1 MPARV
6 RLHPIARL
14 VAIRAS
20 TAGDDD
26 DEEDSARS
34 RVLARFARLW
44 PALRTLW
51 LLAVPTGAVLAVV
64 LELHGDLPRATV
76 AIVPATIAGAMLV
89 LLSWYAALA
98 RAALRIR
105 HRRRLAAVY
114 GLMRIRRVRADQFV
128 PRYIPGVYL
137 PRHDATTGDDADFRA
152 CDAMRTAAHRSPRSP
167 LAPLGVCLYGRA
179 GQGKTRLAWE
189 VVRAL
194 FPGWTL
200 LRWPHDPARE
210 LDPRALRGERV
221 VLWLDNL
228 HEFAT
233 PGIGATLSDLPRRF
247 AALGIPLVVAATCR
261 DGRDQSRA
269 RDHLAS
275 LLDRLTDV
283 RLADL
288 TPAEADQLATAMEK
302 ARQAAYRDEFSGT
315 PGSIVLGPRRMRHKV
330 FPALSE
336 PARLVL
342 DTLTL
347 LRSARIY
354 AFPVW
359 RVRVTAVDLFD
370 LPPAAWDAARD
381 ELARA
386 GFLRRATSA
395 DAPLAAVSDLYLD
408 ASVPDYLQRN
418 AEPSDDWP
426 YLFESFERH
435 RDVYALSALGN
446 ALTELFRGIDLFMAG
461 SPRHEKELGVLCF
474 RAAIEVCN
482 EAEQPR
488 EWAMAQ
494 MDLGRALAGRAE
506 VADRLLRVDFRRQAL
521 AAYRLAAAVL
531 TPKTAPAHWAL
542 AQLRLAAIAQ
552 HRGADALY
560 GGDVQT
566 ACTQLTEA
574 RRYAREALTFYM
586 PETDPTGHD
595 EAGAL
600 LAEVEEALRALDCLT
615 E

>member
-302 ARQAAYRDEFSGT
+302 ARQAAYRDEF
-315 PGSIVLGPRRMRHKV
+315 
-330 FPALSE
+330 
-336 PARLVL
+336 
-342 DTLTL
+342 
-347 LRSARIY
+347 
-354 AFPVW
+354 
-359 RVRVTAVDLFD
+359 
-370 LPPAAWDAARD
+370 
-381 ELARA
+381 
-386 GFLRRATSA
+386 
-395 DAPLAAVSDLYLD
+395 
-408 ASVPDYLQRN
+408 
-418 AEPSDDWP
+418 
-426 YLFESFERH
+426 
-435 RDVYALSALGN
+435 
-446 ALTELFRGIDLFMAG
+446 
-461 SPRHEKELGVLCF
+461 
-474 RAAIEVCN
+474 
-482 EAEQPR
+482 
-488 EWAMAQ
+488 
-494 MDLGRALAGRAE
+494 
-506 VADRLLRVDFRRQAL
+506 
-521 AAYRLAAAVL
+521 
-531 TPKTAPAHWAL
+531 
-542 AQLRLAAIAQ
+542 
-552 HRGADALY
+552 
-560 GGDVQT
+560 
-566 ACTQLTEA
+566 
-574 RRYAREALTFYM
+574 
-586 PETDPTGHD
+586 
-595 EAGAL
+595 
-600 LAEVEEALRALDCLT
+600 
-615 E
+615 

>member
-14 VAIRAS
+14 IAIRS
-20 TAGDDD
+20 TWQGDDD
-26 DEEDSARS
+26 EDESARS

-51 LLAVPTGAVLAVV
+51 LLAVPTVVALAAVLD
-64 LELHGDLPRATV
+64 LRGELPRATV
-76 AIVPATIAGAMLV
+76 AIVPATIACAVLV

-114 GLMRIRRVRADQFV
+114 GLMRVRRIRGEPFV
-128 PRYIPGVYL
+128 PRYAPGIYL

-152 CDAMRTAAHRSPRSP
+152 CEAMRAAAHRSPRSP
-167 LAPLGVCLYGRA
+167 LAPLGVCIYGRS

-210 LDPRALRGERV
+210 LDPRALRGEHV

-233 PGIGATLSDLPRRF
+233 PSIGATLGDLPRRF
-247 AALGIPLVVAATCR
+247 AALGIPLVVAATCH
-261 DGRDQSRA
+261 DGRDQARTRA
-269 RDHLAS
+269 HLAS
-275 LLDRLTDV
+275 LLDRLAAV
-283 RLADL
+283 RPADF
-288 TPAEADQLATAMEK
+288 TPTEADQLAAGLEK
-302 ARQAAYRDEFSGT
+302 AGQPAYRDEFSGT
-315 PGSIVLGPRRMRHKV
+315 PGSVVLGPRRMRREV
-330 FPALSE
+330 FPTLGE

-354 AFPVW
+354 AYPAW
-359 RVRVTAVDLFD
+359 RVRVTAMDLFD
-370 LPPAAWDAARD
+370 LPPAAWNAARD

-386 GFLRRATSA
+386 GFLRSATSA
-395 DAPLAAVSDLYLD
+395 DAPLAAVSDLFLD

-426 YLFESFERH
+426 YLFESLERH
-435 RDVYALSALGN
+435 RDLYALSALGN
-446 ALTELFRGIDLFMAG
+446 ALSELFRGIDLFMAS

-531 TPKTAPAHWAL
+531 TSKAAPAHWAL

-552 HRGADALY
+552 NRGADALY

-574 RRYAREALTFYM
+574 HRYASAALAFYTS
-586 PETDPTGHD
+586 ETDPTGHG
-595 EAGAL
+595 EARAL
-600 LAEVEEALRALDCLT
+600 LAEVEEALRALDCLPG
-615 E
+615 

>member
-14 VAIRAS
+14 VAVRAS
-20 TAGDDD
+20 SPDD

-34 RVLARFARLW
+34 RVLAIFARLW
-44 PALRTLW
+44 PVLRTLW
-51 LLAVPTGAVLAVV
+51 LLAVPAGAALGIA
-64 LELHGDLPRATV
+64 LELRGTLQLATV
-76 AIVPATIAGAMLV
+76 ALVPTTFALCALI

-98 RAALRIR
+98 HAALRIR
-105 HRRRLAAVY
+105 RRRHLAAVY
-114 GLMRIRRVRADQFV
+114 GLTRIRRERGDRFV
-128 PRYIPGVYL
+128 PRYAPGIYL
-137 PRHDATTGDDADFRA
+137 PRHDAMTGDDADFQA
-152 CDAMRTAAHRSPRSP
+152 CDAMRTAARRSPRSP
-167 LAPLGVCLYGRA
+167 LAPLGVCVYGRA

-189 VVRAL
+189 VIRSL
-194 FPGWTL
+194 FPRWTL

-210 LDPRALRGERV
+210 LDLRALRGERV

-233 PGIGATLSDLPRRF
+233 PGIAATLNDLPRRF
-247 AALGIPLVVAATCR
+247 AALGIPLVVVATCR
-261 DGRDQSRA
+261 DGRDQARA
-269 RDHLAS
+269 RAHLAS
-275 LLDRLTDV
+275 LLDRLAAV
-283 RLADL
+283 RPADL
-288 TPAEADQLATAMEK
+288 TPSEADQLAAGLEK
-302 ARQAAYRDEFSGT
+302 IGLTAYRDEFSGT
-315 PGSIVLGPRRMRHKV
+315 PGSVVLGPRHLRREV
-330 FPALSE
+330 FPALGE

-342 DTLTL
+342 NTLTL
-347 LRSARIY
+347 LRSARVY
-354 AFPVW
+354 AYPVW
-359 RVRVTAVDLFD
+359 RVRVIAVELFD
-370 LPPAAWDAARD
+370 LPPTTWDAARD
-381 ELARA
+381 ELAAR
-386 GFLRRATSA
+386 GFLRRTPSA

-426 YLFESFERH
+426 YLFESLERH
-435 RDVYALSALGN
+435 RDLYALSALGN
-446 ALTELFRGIDLFMAG
+446 ALAEVYRGIDLFMAT

-488 EWAMAQ
+488 AWAMAQ

-542 AQLRLAAIAQ
+542 IQVRLAAISQ
-552 HRGADALY
+552 SRGADALY

-566 ACTQLTEA
+566 ACAQLTEA
-574 RRYAREALTFYM
+574 RRYARAALAFYT
-586 PETDPTGHD
+586 PETDPTQRR
-595 EAGAL
+595 EAHAL
-600 LAEVEEALRALDCLT
+600 LEEVEEAMQALGCLGD
-615 E
+615 

>member
-14 VAIRAS
+14 TAARA
-20 TAGDDD
+20 AALDD
-26 DEEDSARS
+26 DEEYSARS
-34 RVLARFARLW
+34 HVLVLLDRLW
-44 PALRTLW
+44 PGLRTLW
-51 LLAVPTGAVLAVV
+51 LLAVPAGVALAVILALRGSLRV
-64 LELHGDLPRATV
+64 GMV
-76 AIVPATIAGAMLV
+76 AIVPATVALGALV

-98 RAALRIR
+98 HAALRIR
-105 HRRRLAAVY
+105 RRRRLAAVY
-114 GLMRIRRVRADQFV
+114 SLVRVRRTHGADLV
-128 PRYIPGVYL
+128 PRYAPAVYL
-137 PRHDATTGDDADFRA
+137 PRRDAASGDDADFRA
-152 CDAMRTAAHRSPRSP
+152 CEALRASARRPARSP
-167 LAPLGVCLYGRA
+167 LAPLGLCVYGRA

-189 VVRAL
+189 AVRAH

-233 PGIGATLSDLPRRF
+233 PPIGATLNDLPRRF

-261 DGRDQSRA
+261 DGRDEARA
-269 RDHLAS
+269 RGHLAS
-275 LLDRLTDV
+275 LLDRLTAV

-288 TPAEADQLATAMEK
+288 TPAEADQLAAGLEK
-302 ARQAAYRDEFSGT
+302 AKLAACRDEFAGT
-315 PGSIVLGPRRMRHKV
+315 PGSVVLGPRRMRRVV

-342 DTLTL
+342 NTLTL
-347 LRSARIY
+347 LRSARTY
-354 AFPVW
+354 AYPVW
-359 RVRVTAVDLFD
+359 RVRVSAVELFD
-370 LPPAAWDAARD
+370 LPPAAWDAARA
-381 ELARA
+381 ELIAV
-386 GFLRRATSA
+386 GFLRPAASP

-408 ASVPDYLQRN
+408 ASVPDYLRRN

-426 YLFESFERH
+426 YLFESLERH
-435 RDVYALSALGN
+435 RDLYALSALGN
-446 ALTELFRGIDLFMAG
+446 ALTELYRGIDLFMAS

-488 EWAMAQ
+488 AWALAQ

-542 AQLRLAAIAQ
+542 AQLRLAAIAKN
-552 HRGADALY
+552 RGADALY

-566 ACTQLTEA
+566 ACAQLGEA
-574 RRYAREALTFYM
+574 RRYAHAALTFYT
-586 PETDPTGHD
+586 PETDPTGHR
-595 EAGAL
+595 EASEL
-600 LAEVEEALRALDCLT
+600 LEGVEESLRALDCLPGQ
-615 E
+615 